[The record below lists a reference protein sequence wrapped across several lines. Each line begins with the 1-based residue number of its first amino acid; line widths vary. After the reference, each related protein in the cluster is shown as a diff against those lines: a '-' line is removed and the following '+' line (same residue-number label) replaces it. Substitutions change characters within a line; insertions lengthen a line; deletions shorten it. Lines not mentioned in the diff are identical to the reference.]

1 MNTEF
6 QKAVLDA
13 LEMDLKGRIARHTVN
28 VQNYL
33 VNGVGVP
40 EHPDIVESI
49 ESELGKVAEATD
61 KLEALQQVMK
71 SL

>member
-1 MNTEF
+1 MKPEF
-6 QKAVLDA
+6 QKSVLNA

-33 VNGVGVP
+33 LNGVGVP
-40 EHPDIVESI
+40 EHPDIIESI
-49 ESELGKVAEATD
+49 EAELGKLAEAND
-61 KLEALQQVMK
+61 KLEALKQVTK